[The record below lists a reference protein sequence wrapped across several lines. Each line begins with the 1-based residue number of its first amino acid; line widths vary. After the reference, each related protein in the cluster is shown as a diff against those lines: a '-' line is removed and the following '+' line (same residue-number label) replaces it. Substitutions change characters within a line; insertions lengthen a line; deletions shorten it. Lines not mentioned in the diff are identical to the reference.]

1 MLKNWEVVARPL
13 PTDVVP
19 NPAAIRVQVFAPDE
33 VVAKSEF
40 WAVARRIARLKKS
53 RGEVL
58 SVQQVIEPDPTR
70 VKNYGVWLTYRSTR
84 ATHNIYKEYRDTTTE
99 GAVVKLYHE
108 MAGTYNVPSTSVHI
122 IRIAE
127 VPTNELKRPNVKQFA
142 LDGIKFPITKQSIR
156 PTRPSQARLISRKRP
171 TVCGF

>member
-13 PTDVVP
+13 PTDTVP

-40 WAVARRIARLKKS
+40 WTVARSIARLKKS

-58 SVQQVIEPDPTR
+58 SVQQLIEPEPTR
-70 VKNYGVWLTYRSTR
+70 VKSYGVWLTYRSTR
-84 ATHNIYKEYRDTTTE
+84 STHNIYKEYRDTTTE
-99 GAVVKLYHE
+99 GAVTKLYHE
-108 MAGTYNVPSTSVHI
+108 MAGTHNVRSTAIHI
-122 IRIAE
+122 IRIVE

-156 PTRPSQARLISRKRP
+156 PARPSQTRIFSKKRP
-171 TVCGF
+171 AVCGF